1 MRKLVS
7 ILLFLAMLLPFATQ
21 AQTATPATLP
31 YSCNFEDDTENAN
44 WTFVNGAATNKFFIG
59 TADNNGGAKSLYVS
73 NSTDGSTAGYSNSNT
88 SFTYAYREIT
98 VTSSSFTFSFDWKCS
113 GDVSSYSGTMWDFGR
128 VFLTPANATFEECD
142 GSRYAAPTGL
152 GYNRT
157 PSGWIAIDNNSAFA
171 GQSSWQTFTS
181 EEIVLAAGTY
191 RLVFYWLNDYSGG
204 NNPPFTIDNISVQ
217 EVSCPRPGNIQLV
230 NVTANTATISWNGG
244 TTGSFNYE
252 CIVSDTTRTYNT
264 TSVNNSEVTIS
275 NLLPNTDY
283 IFYLQG
289 VCGTDTTGW
298 NSITFRTNCA
308 PYPAS
313 ALPLAEGFET
323 WPSISFD
330 PCYTATHNSSTSH
343 SWPSLSTSSYDASN
357 GNKAVYLYAPATGYC
372 WFALPAYEIALNQ
385 LQVKF
390 DCKILSRQLVVGAM
404 SDPNDITTLD
414 TIAILD
420 NNDGE
425 YHSYTLPLSIYEG
438 TNNYLAFVVYGANG
452 ERGNVY
458 LDELVLENLPAC
470 PDPINFA
477 AAATGSET
485 AVITYIATSDIAS
498 YILEYD
504 TTGYTRGNV
513 NAMQD
518 LSTAGDTIFITGLT
532 PNTSYDF
539 YMRSDCG
546 GDTGNWIG
554 PITIRT
560 ACAPVAESELP
571 YIESF
576 DTWENINSNPCY
588 GMPAEYPQPSIS
600 TAQYMDGTKSLYM
613 GSSYAKMWL
622 SMPAFT
628 AEVGSLQISFSMKR
642 DGSDDYPVLV
652 GLTDDPTG
660 LSSFDTVATVRC
672 YTNSWER
679 KSVTLISYQGTEK
692 HITLVSP
699 AGSYNYIDSIVV
711 EYASFCSDPINL
723 NAVAISSSEAK
734 IYFTNTGTQ
743 GVDVIYGLHGFDLA
757 NGTTVT
763 STTDSIVVG
772 NLVANTS
779 YDFYVRANC
788 GSESGNW
795 IGPMVVRTNCAEFV
809 DISDNPF
816 IEDFNSYT
824 TDIATSSNAPGTY
837 PNHTMPQCWSF
848 LNMASSTYGYP
859 QMFLSSNSFAVSG
872 NCLFFKGSASV
883 NAFVT
888 LPKFNE
894 SLNLIRVAFT
904 TCFEDEDRGVLVFG
918 VMTDPNDESTFIP
931 LDTIANNESKIR
943 HEYLLDQYEL
953 YGTGYHITFRFGDI
967 ENWYLGIDDIVVDL
981 APTCRRVENIAA
993 IDSTITTTSAQI
1005 SWTSTA
1011 TNWIVEYGHE
1021 GFTAGTGNMVV
1032 ANTNPFTLT
1041 GLDHSTRYDVY
1052 VRAVCGSDTS
1062 EYSIA
1067 PGTFQTSCDVVTELP
1082 WVANLDGHYNVYR
1095 HTNTNNAAPTCWELI
1110 NRGETSSWRYSES
1123 ASDVRSGR
1131 ALYFYG
1137 SSYSS
1142 TVNDDW
1148 LITPELQLTGNEQI
1162 TFWMRNT
1169 SNAASNEYSA
1179 NMKLYYYIVDANIDT
1194 LNTASFIQIGD
1205 SIRRSGA
1212 DANQWEEYIIPLTG
1226 LSGNVRLAFV
1236 VNTSSYSFCIDDVS
1250 VEVIPTCTRPR
1261 DVAFSNIQSS
1271 QVDVAW
1277 TGIGDTYTIAYGI
1290 SGFSINDA
1298 SAYQTTTSNTNSVTL
1313 TGLLANTNYDVY
1325 VAANCSNP
1333 TSTSQWSYVESIRTS
1348 CGATA
1353 IPFSEDFNSYTNIS
1367 TTGGAPSG
1375 YPNHEMP
1382 DCWNFVNMSADN
1394 HPKAFI
1400 SSNSGYPVSGN
1411 CLFFTS
1417 HSSTPIYAVLPPM
1430 DASIDSLRIN
1440 FTYRN
1445 EGTSGSNGIL
1455 SLGVMTNP
1463 NDASTFVELATYD
1476 RTTTLTSITH
1486 NFWSSSISGR
1496 GYFIAF
1502 RYTGGT
1508 TNNYYLSI
1516 DNVSVEY
1523 LPTCIAPENLVA
1535 SNVTSYSA
1543 DLSWAGSSDSYIVA
1557 YSADRNFNPDTCT
1570 AVIATTANNT
1580 SLSDLQSYVSYY
1592 YAVRAICDGDSSVW
1606 SAVSNF
1612 TTAIDCGTNTF
1623 EEVEIITGSS
1633 SNSYLPI
1640 YSYSTSYTKAKTW
1653 QLVTT
1658 QELEMEG
1665 MYAGNIYSVGFQFDG
1680 STPLSTNIR
1689 VYLANTTLS
1698 TMGVADTLGPDQ
1710 MTLVYEG
1717 PVTFSSASTWSV
1729 INFTTPFAYTGGNI
1743 MLAVDRTSGINT
1755 YGNFKVDDGQSGVNR
1770 SVYKYDVGWS
1780 VNIYPSTKRNNI
1792 RFEGCSAA
1800 PTCPRPSD
1808 ITISNIQPTQ
1818 ADASWTSAATN
1829 FTIAYGPHGF
1839 SMDSANAYQIVNSTT
1854 TNVTLTGLTEGTR
1867 YDIYVRAICSA
1878 TDTSDWSYMSS
1889 FVTTCSTISVPYSEN
1904 FNGYTDGITSASGA
1918 PSAYPY
1924 HSLPSCW
1931 TFINISNNSGLQPQA
1946 YLSSYYYNTA
1956 DNSNYLVLSADYG
1969 KTIYAALP
1977 KFNEPISSL
1986 YLSMKYR
1993 TYSGSE
1999 GYNGKPEIG
2008 VMSDLS
2014 DTSTFVSLETLPLT
2028 TTYTL
2033 TEHYFSMD
2041 SLTGNNYNI
2050 VIRFKA
2056 PASANA
2062 NYTAM
2067 FEDIAVDF
2075 APTCIRPMNLGV
2087 DSIGQTFV
2095 DLSWTN
2101 ANAVNNFVVEYKKA
2115 ADTVWTAISGITTTT
2130 TTVSNLMP
2138 STAYN
2143 FRVKSACSATDES
2156 RYSDIVSATTLCGAV
2171 QLPFFE
2177 DFANG
2182 GFPYNCWSGLEG
2194 NYTNPTNY
2202 SGWSQTTSSNGL
2214 PTSHIKANIYNSYK
2228 YGFATPEIDLTN
2240 VADAELSFDIA
2251 ITAWNSSDAGQ
2262 ASSDDKFI
2270 VIVSLDGGATWADTN
2285 AIIWGHDTTCAYD
2298 YNTITNTGITP
2309 TISLSRYVGN
2319 VVKIAFWGYSTE
2331 SGSDNDWHIDNIS
2344 VVALSSCA
2352 APVITGVVPSH
2363 NDAVVSWT
2371 SSASDFQVVYK
2382 EANATEWADTIDV
2395 TNATSY
2401 TISGLTHETS
2411 YIVAVRAL
2419 CGAENSDWTETI
2431 FSTTELPC
2439 LAPIN
2444 VTATNIS
2451 YTSATIS
2458 WEDATG
2464 NQSEWTVEYGYGENT
2479 LSVTTTTT
2487 SVDLTDLYA
2496 GMAYTVRVQ
2505 GRCSEDVVSDWS
2517 EVYTFNTQA
2526 CATVS
2531 DVTVNEIG
2539 GTNATVTWTPAE
2551 GQTAWEITYGM
2562 QGFSEGNGIATIS
2575 VTTTTYQITGL
2586 ETSMSYDVYVRAICQ
2601 EGVYSAWSERVTFTT
2616 TEEECNPVSNVTA
2629 NYITETDATIT
2640 WTAAG
2645 NETKWQLAYCL
2656 ASDATI
2662 VGEDAT
2668 IIDVENTPS
2677 YTITG
2682 LETRTSYDAFVRTVC
2697 NETNYSAWVKVNF
2710 TTLGIGINT
2719 AANDNV
2725 SVRIYPN
2732 PANTQATISVEGI
2745 NGKVEFV
2752 VADMNGRMIVTETI
2766 NCNGQLVKTIDVS
2779 NLAKGAYFVHIY
2791 NDNFNT
2797 TRKLIVK

>member
-7 ILLFLAMLLPFATQ
+7 ILLFLAMILPFATQ
-21 AQTATPATLP
+21 AQTTTPATMP

-44 WTFVNGAATNKFFIG
+44 WTFVNGTSTNKFFIG
-59 TADNNGGAKSLYVS
+59 TADNNGGAKSLYIS
-73 NSTDGSTAGYSNSNT
+73 NSTDGSTAGYSTGNT
-88 SFTYAYREIT
+88 SYAYAYREIT

-113 GDVSSYSGTMWDFGR
+113 GEASSYGNSMYDYGR
-128 VFLTPANATFEECD
+128 VFLTPANATIEGYN
-142 GSRYAAPTGL
+142 GSSTSTITGL
-152 GYNRT
+152 SYNST
-157 PSGWIAIDNNSAFA
+157 PSGWIDVDNNSAFVN
-171 GQSSWQTFTS
+171 QSSWQTFTS
-181 EEIVLAAGTY
+181 EEIVLSAGTY
-191 RLVFYWLNDYSGG
+191 KLVYFWKNDYSGG

-217 EVSCPRPGNIQLV
+217 EVSCPRPGGIHLSNISS
-230 NVTANTATISWNGG
+230 TTATIAW
-244 TTGSFNYE
+244 TADDITSFNYE
-252 CIVSDTTRTYNT
+252 CVSEGSSRTYNSIST
-264 TSVNNSEVTIS
+264 TNTEVTLTDLS
-275 NLLPNTDY
+275 PNTSYTFY
-283 IFYLQG
+283 IQAL
-289 VCGTDTTGW
+289 CGTDATAWST
-298 NSITFRTNCA
+298 ITFRTNCT
-308 PYPAS
+308 PYALS
-313 ALPLAEGFET
+313 SLPLSENFNS
-323 WPSISFD
+323 WNNINYD
-330 PCYTATHNSSTSH
+330 PCYKSGSTVSGH
-343 SWPSLSTSSYDASN
+343 PYPMISSYS
-357 GNKAVYLYAPATGYC
+357 GVQSTKAVELYAPLSGYC
-372 WFALPAYEIALNQ
+372 WFALPAFEVDLNQ
-385 LQVKF
+385 LQVSF
-390 DCKILSRQLVVGAM
+390 DCNIYSYKIILGAM
-404 SDPNDITTLD
+404 SNPNDITTLD
-414 TIAILD
+414 TLAIFD

-425 YHSYTLPLSIYEG
+425 YHSYTLPLSIYQG
-438 TNNYLAFVVYGANG
+438 TNKHLAFVVHGDGSN
-452 ERGNVY
+452 RGDVY
-458 LDELVLENLPAC
+458 LDNLLIDALPAC

-477 AAATGSET
+477 AVATGSET

-588 GMPAEYPQPSIS
+588 GMPGEYPQPSIS
-600 TAQYMDGTKSLYM
+600 TTHFMDGTKSFYM

-628 AEVGSLQISFSMKR
+628 AEIGSLQISFSMKR
-642 DGSDDYPVLV
+642 NGSNDYPVLV

-660 LSSFDTVATVRC
+660 LSMFDTVATVRC
-672 YTNSWER
+672 YTNTWER
-679 KSVTLISYQGTEK
+679 KSVTLTSYQGTGK
-692 HITLVSP
+692 YITIVSP
-699 AGSYNYIDSIVV
+699 TGSYNYIDSIVV
-711 EYASFCSDPINL
+711 EYAYFCSDPINFS
-723 NAVAISSSEAK
+723 ATVISSSEAK

-763 STTDSIVVG
+763 STTDSIVIDNLVG
-772 NLVANTS
+772 NTL
-779 YDFYVRANC
+779 YDFYIRANC
-788 GSESGNW
+788 GYESGNW
-795 IGPMVVRTNCAEFV
+795 IGPLSVRTNCPEFV

-816 IEDFNSYT
+816 IEDFDSYT
-824 TDIATSSNAPGTY
+824 TGISSNSSAPSSY
-837 PNHTMPQCWSF
+837 PNHTMPQCWYF
-848 LNMASSTYGYP
+848 LNMTNGP
-859 QMFLSSNSFAVSG
+859 QVFISSNEYATSG
-872 NCLFFKGSASV
+872 NCMFLRSSRTPLFI
-883 NAFVT
+883 T

-894 SLNLIRVAFT
+894 SLDLIRVAFST
-904 TCFEDEDRGVLVFG
+904 RFEEEDDGVLILG
-918 VMTDPNDESTFIP
+918 VMTNPNVDTTFIP
-931 LDTIANNESKIR
+931 LDTVANSTSKVR

-953 YGTGYHITFRFGDI
+953 YGTEYHITFRYIDDQ
-967 ENWYLGIDDIVVDL
+967 ETVWYLGIDSIVVDL
-981 APTCRRVENIAA
+981 APTCKRPMHIAA

-1011 TNWIVEYGHE
+1011 TNWIVEYGPE

-1032 ANTNPFTLT
+1032 TNTNPFTLT

-1052 VRAVCGSDTS
+1052 VRAICGNDTS
-1062 EYSIA
+1062 EYPVA
-1067 PGTFQTSCDVVTELP
+1067 AGTFQTACDVVTELP

-1137 SSYSS
+1137 SPYSS

-1212 DANQWEEYIIPLTG
+1212 DADQWEEYIIPLTD

-1236 VNTSSYSFCIDDVS
+1236 VNTSSYTFCIDDVS
-1250 VEVIPTCTRPR
+1250 VEAMPSCGRPR
-1261 DVAFSNIQSS
+1261 DVVFSNIQSS

-1277 TGIGDTYTIAYGI
+1277 TGTGDTYTIAYGI

-1333 TSTSQWSYVESIRTS
+1333 TATSQWSYVETVRTA
-1348 CGATA
+1348 CGAVA
-1353 IPFSEDFNSYTNIS
+1353 IPFSEDFNSYTNV
-1367 TTGGAPSG
+1367 TTGTSAPTT
-1375 YPNHEMP
+1375 YPNHDMP
-1382 DCWNFVNMSADN
+1382 TCWNFLNMSVDN
-1394 HPKAFI
+1394 YPKVFM
-1400 SSNSGYPVSGN
+1400 SSYSGYNVSGN
-1411 CLFFTS
+1411 SLFFLSKANTS
-1417 HSSTPIYAVLPPM
+1417 VYAVLPPM
-1430 DASIDSLRIN
+1430 DAAIDSLRIN

-1445 EGTSGSNGIL
+1445 EGISGSNGIL

-1463 NDASTFVELATYD
+1463 NDANSFIEVETFEQIS
-1476 RTTTLTSITH
+1476 TLTSVTH
-1486 NFWSSSISGR
+1486 DFWVDSIFGT
-1496 GYFIAF
+1496 GYQIAF
-1502 RYTGGT
+1502 RYTGGS
-1508 TNNYYLSI
+1508 NSNYYLSI

-1523 LPTCIAPENLVA
+1523 APTCRVSDNLTV
-1535 SNVTSYSA
+1535 SNITSNSA
-1543 DLSWAGSSDSYIVA
+1543 DLSWLNGSGNSYIVA
-1557 YSADRNFNPDTCT
+1557 YSTDRNFNPDTCT
-1570 AVIATTANNT
+1570 TVLESTTENATISN
-1580 SLSDLQSYVSYY
+1580 LQSFSSYY
-1592 YAVRAICDGDSSVW
+1592 YAVKTICDGDSSEW
-1606 SAVSNF
+1606 STISNF
-1612 TTAIDCGTNTF
+1612 KTTLDCGTNTY
-1623 EEVEIITGSS
+1623 EEVELTRGTSS
-1633 SNSYLPI
+1633 ASALPM
-1640 YSYSTSYTKAKTW
+1640 YAAANYYPKAKSW
-1653 QLVTT
+1653 QIVTT

-1665 MYAGNIYSVGFQFDG
+1665 MYAGNIYSVGFQYDAG
-1680 STPLSTNIR
+1680 TPISPNIKI
-1689 VYLANTTLS
+1689 YIANTTLNTMS
-1698 TMGVADTLGPDQ
+1698 TADTLGPNQ

-1717 PVTFSSASTWSV
+1717 TATFSNASTWSV
-1729 INFTTPFAYTGGNI
+1729 IDFNTPFAYTGGNI
-1743 MLAVDRTSGINT
+1743 MIAVERTANISNSGS
-1755 YGNFKVDDGQSGVNR
+1755 FKYDAGQAGVNR
-1770 SVYKYDVGWS
+1770 TVYKVDGSWS
-1780 VNIYPSTKRNNI
+1780 GSSIYTTTHRNNLK
-1792 RFEGCSAA
+1792 FSGCTTI
-1800 PTCPRPSD
+1800 PTCPRPSNV
-1808 ITISNIQPTQ
+1808 TISNIQPTQ
-1818 ADASWTSAATN
+1818 VDIAWTSNGTTFN
-1829 FTIAYGPHGF
+1829 IAYGPHGF
-1839 SMDSANAYQIVNSTT
+1839 SMDSVNAYQITNSTT
-1854 TNVTLTGLTEGTR
+1854 NNVTLSGLTEGMR
-1867 YDIYVRAICSA
+1867 YDVYVRAICS
-1878 TDTSDWSYMSS
+1878 TTETSNWSYMST
-1889 FVTTCSTISVPYSEN
+1889 FVTTCSPVSVPYSEN
-1904 FNGYTDGITSASGA
+1904 FNGYTENVSTNNSAHS
-1918 PSAYPY
+1918 SYPY

-1931 TFINISNNSGLQPQA
+1931 TFINMSDNAGAQPQA
-1946 YLSSYYYNTA
+1946 FLSSSSTYSA
-1956 DNSNYLVLSADYG
+1956 DNSNILILSSEYG

-1993 TYSGSE
+1993 TYSANES
-1999 GYNGKPEIG
+1999 YNGKPEIG
-2008 VMSDLS
+2008 VMTDLS
-2014 DTSTFVSLETLPLT
+2014 DTSTFVLLETYPT
-2028 TTYTL
+2028 STTYT
-2033 TEHYFSMD
+2033 TAEHYFVID
-2041 SLTGNNYNI
+2041 SLQGNDYNI
-2050 VIRFKA
+2050 VIRYKA
-2056 PASANA
+2056 TPDGYYS
-2062 NYTAM
+2062 YSAM
-2067 FEDIAVDF
+2067 FDDIVVDYT
-2075 APTCIRPMNLGV
+2075 PSCIRPLNPAV
-2087 DSIGQTFV
+2087 SNIGQTSV
-2095 DLSWTN
+2095 DLSWRN
-2101 ANAVNNFVVEYKKA
+2101 ANAVSNFAVEYKKA
-2115 ADTVWTAISGITTTT
+2115 TDTVWTTISGITTTST
-2130 TTVSNLMP
+2130 TISNLSP
-2138 STAYN
+2138 STEYN
-2143 FRVKSACSATDES
+2143 FRIKSICSASDES
-2156 RYSDIVSATTLCGAV
+2156 RYSDIVSATTLCGAI
-2171 QLPFFE
+2171 QLPFTE
-2177 DFANG
+2177 DFSNSD
-2182 GFPYNCWSGLEG
+2182 FPYNCWTKFKDS
-2194 NYTNPTNY
+2194 YTNPIAY
-2202 SGWSQTTSSNGL
+2202 ASSGWQHTTTPNGL
-2214 PTSHIKANIYNSYK
+2214 STGHLKFNIYSTYT
-2228 YGFATPEIDLTN
+2228 YGFATPEIDLTQ
-2240 VADAELSFDIA
+2240 VADAELTFDLA
-2251 ITAWNSSDAGQ
+2251 LTKYNYPDVPAT
-2262 ASSDDKFI
+2262 SSDDRFI

-2285 AIIWGHDTTCAYD
+2285 AIIWGHDSTCAYN
-2298 YNTITNTGITP
+2298 YNSITNTGITP
-2309 TISLSRYVGN
+2309 TISLNRFVGN
-2319 VVKIAFWGYSTE
+2319 VVKIAFWGSSTT
-2331 SGSDNDWHIDNIS
+2331 SGSSDNDLHIDNIS

-2352 APVITGVVPSH
+2352 APVISGVVPSH
-2363 NDAVVSWT
+2363 NNAVVSWT
-2371 SSASDFQVVYK
+2371 SSATDFQVVYK

-2401 TISGLTHETS
+2401 TISGLTHETN

-2419 CGAENSDWTETI
+2419 CGAENSDWTEASFT
-2431 FSTTELPC
+2431 TTELLC
-2439 LAPIN
+2439 LAPTN
-2444 VTATNIS
+2444 VTAANIT

-2458 WEDATG
+2458 WEAAE

-2526 CATVS
+2526 CVTVS

-2539 GTNATVTWTPAE
+2539 GTNATITWTPAE

-2586 ETSMSYDVYVRAICQ
+2586 EPSMSYDVYVRAICQ

-2629 NYITETDATIT
+2629 NDITESGATIT
-2640 WTAAG
+2640 WTAAD
-2645 NETKWQLAYCL
+2645 NETKWQVAYCL
-2656 ASDATI
+2656 ASDATV

-2668 IIDVENTPS
+2668 IVDVENTPS

-2682 LETRTSYDAFVRTVC
+2682 LESRTSYDAFVRTVC
-2697 NETNYSAWVKVNF
+2697 SENNYSAWTKVNF
-2710 TTLGIGINT
+2710 TTEGIGINT

-2725 SVRIYPN
+2725 SVSIYPN

-2752 VADMNGRMIVTETI
+2752 VADMNGRMIVIETI